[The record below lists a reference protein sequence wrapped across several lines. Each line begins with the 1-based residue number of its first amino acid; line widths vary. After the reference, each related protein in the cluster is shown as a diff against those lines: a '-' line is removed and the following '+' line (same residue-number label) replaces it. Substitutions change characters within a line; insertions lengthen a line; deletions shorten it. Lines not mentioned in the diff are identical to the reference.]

1 MAELTYA
8 NGRYYDQAGK
18 VWDPFVSVPASQVS
32 QRRVGR
38 TSATYYSFPGV
49 QIPVVENVGRGFTRT
64 VMRDAATAQEIS
76 NAGYSFNPQ
85 TNTITLPNKTQSGK
99 TVNDLVADQIADQ
112 RSTLGTAKYYGGD
125 ITAMGGIDAAT
136 QYMAGRLV
144 NSGIYNISEIGERP
158 IAEDGVVTGKQI
170 YNKRTGE
177 PLKQGNDA
185 EYYYASNTIAPDGNT
200 YTFGGSFAG
209 GNTSLNITMANG
221 APVFFTTAG
230 PSSSDFPKELI
241 LPAIGIASLMFPG
254 ATLAIGNAV
263 AGAVGA
269 TVAPAV
275 ASAIGAGVL
284 TTVATEGD
292 IKQGLIAAA
301 TSLAAGSLASGAEQ
315 VGYGGAGDV
324 LASPEVIGG
333 PAGYGG
339 AGSVLSSDELFDAA
353 TELSGLTGTD
363 IASTVASAPELSN
376 VVATLEDGAS
386 LVSDATGNLSV
397 VDDIA
402 AAGSDMLPLATDF
415 GAEGLA
421 GMGSRPFA
429 GPGVFDTIPQMYFS
443 PESGQVVFGT
453 PAEGLTG
460 FATDLYSPEFVGPRL
475 PQGANVVATLDDGA
489 MLVSDAA
496 GNLSLVD
503 AAGVPEVFD
512 AGTMADLIDTGATS
526 SANTLADAV
535 DAGLIDDLTANTYFD
550 PNRPINVLD
559 DGAISQT
566 FDDGSAIEIDASGN
580 VTVTNATDLADEA
593 VPINREVMLDA
604 DLPLGAQS
612 TGPIDAD
619 GVPINREITL
629 DATPPSE
636 AAQATGPIDADG
648 VPINREVTLDATPP
662 SDAAQATGPIDADG
676 VPINREVAIESAID
690 TSRPTT
696 QVFDDGSTLID
707 TGGNLSATQAPDAG
721 ATVVQQFDD
730 GSAIVMDSNGNLS
743 ATPAPGGEVNPVISS
758 DAGTLQTFDDGSTFQ
773 TFDDGSTLAVDSAGN
788 VSSTN
793 ATDVGPAI
801 NTGATQIFEDGSTLT
816 TDANG
821 NVTSTPATDGATLQ
835 DVAQTQGTVQTFDDG
850 STLQTFDD
858 GSTIATDADGNV
870 VTSTATDVS
879 PFQIGI
885 SPEPSLTDKLL
896 DAGQSVVDYVTSNP
910 LTTAALL
917 AGATGLVGGEK
928 QEPEPQEPV
937 KKTYTYGEAPAVSYA
952 GLPELF
958 SAASTIYGPQEAYA
972 PPTVRRQ
979 ELQNVDFGPL
989 LSGRAPGAGLRSL
1002 VKTLPTPTGIDISQ
1016 LTPEQ
1021 RAQLEQVIA
1030 QGGV

>member
-1 MAELTYA
+1 MAELTYR
-8 NGRYYDQAGK
+8 NGQYYDQAGK
-18 VWDPFVSVPASQVS
+18 VWDPFVSIPASQVS
-32 QRRVGR
+32 QQGR
-38 TSATYYSFPGV
+38 GRFAATYYSFPGI

-64 VMRDAATAQEIS
+64 VMRDSATAQEIA
-76 NAGYSFNPQ
+76 NAGYNFNPQ

-112 RSTLGTAKYYGGD
+112 RATLGTAKYYGGD

-158 IAEDGVVTGKQI
+158 ITEDGVVTGKQI
-170 YNKRTGE
+170 YNKRTGD
-177 PLKQGNDA
+177 PLKQGDEA
-185 EYYYASNTIAPDGNT
+185 SYYYASNTIAPDGNT

-301 TSLAAGSLASGAEQ
+301 TSLAAGTLAPGAEQ

-324 LASPEVIGG
+324 LASPEIIGG

-363 IASTVASAPELSN
+363 IASTVASAPRLSN
-376 VVATLEDGAS
+376 VVAT
-386 LVSDATGNLSV
+386 TG
-397 VDDIA
+397 
-402 AAGSDMLPLATDF
+402 F
-415 GAEGLA
+415 GAEGFA
-421 GMGSRPFA
+421 SMGPRQFA

-443 PESGQVVFGT
+443 PESGQVVFGA

-475 PQGANVVATLDDGA
+475 PPGANVVATLDDGA

-503 AAGVPEVFD
+503 AAGVPDVFD

-526 SANTLADAV
+526 SANILADAV

-604 DLPLGAQS
+604 DLPPGAQS

-619 GVPINREITL
+619 GVPINREVTL

-648 VPINREVTLDATPP
+648 VPINREV
-662 SDAAQATGPIDADG
+662 
-676 VPINREVAIESAID
+676 AIESAVD

-707 TGGNLSATQAPDAG
+707 TGGNLSATQASDAG

-758 DAGTLQTFDDGSTFQ
+758 DAGTLQAFDDGSTFQ

-801 NTGATQIFEDGSTLT
+801 NTGATQIFDDGSTLT
-816 TDANG
+816 TDAKG

-879 PFQIGI
+879 PFQIGT

-917 AGATGLVGGEK
+917 AGATGLAGGEK
-928 QEPEPQEPV
+928 QKPEPQEPV
-937 KKTYTYGEAPAVSYA
+937 KKTYTYGEAPTISYA

-958 SAASTIYGPQEAYA
+958 RASSTIYGPQEAYA

-1021 RAQLEQVIA
+1021 RAQLEQVVA